1 MSKKNPLVFLDVS
14 IDGDPAEKMVFELFS
29 DIAPKTVENFRALCT
44 GEKGISPKTG
54 RPLHYKGSFFHRIVN
69 GLMAQVFPLL
79 LTDAWES
86 SINRMR
92 LVASLLHFLVW
103 HDLEVGGDFLKQDGT
118 FGESIYGEKFPGR
131 ADIDRI
137 LGTWELRP
145 SESWTIVFLFK
156 W

>member
-14 IDGDPAEKMVFELFS
+14 IDGDPAEKMVFEVNLVLISHVKFS
-29 DIAPKTVENFRALCT
+29 R
-44 GEKGISPKTG
+44 EKGISPKTG